1 MDIVSYV
8 MQNWNLITDVVLKL
22 VGAFAIIASMT
33 PNTNDNKAAQMLAD
47 LVNLLGF
54 NIGKSKNSDVYL
66 CGEL

>member
-33 PNTNDNKAAQMLAD
+33 HNTNYNKAAQLLAD

-54 NIGKSKNSDVYL
+54 NIGKSKNSDV
-66 CGEL
+66 

>member
-47 LVNLLGF
+47 LVNLLSC
-54 NIGKSKNSDVYL
+54 NIGKSKNSDV
-66 CGEL
+66 

>member
-33 PNTNDNKAAQMLAD
+33 PNTNANKAAQMLAD

-54 NIGKSKNSDVYL
+54 NIGKSKNSDV
-66 CGEL
+66 

>member
-54 NIGKSKNSDVYL
+54 NIGKSKNSDV
-66 CGEL
+66 

>member
-47 LVNLLGF
+47 IVNLLGF
-54 NIGKSKNSDVYL
+54 NIGKSKNSDV
-66 CGEL
+66 